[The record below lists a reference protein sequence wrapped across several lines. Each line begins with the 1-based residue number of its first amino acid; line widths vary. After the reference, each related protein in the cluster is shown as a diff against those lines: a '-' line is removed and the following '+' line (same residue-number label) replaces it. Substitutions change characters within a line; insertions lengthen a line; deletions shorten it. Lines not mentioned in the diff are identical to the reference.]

1 MSKRRELEYSPQ
13 AAKQIRNL
21 DKHIKDRVGRSL
33 RRLAYQPDL
42 GKPLKGKENLWS
54 YRFGTP
60 GGEYRAVYRIKP
72 EAILIILVG
81 SRESVY
87 EILKRGDC

>member
-1 MSKRRELEYSPQ
+1 MKGERQLEYGSQ
-13 AAKQIRNL
+13 AAKQIRKL
-21 DKHIKDRVGRSL
+21 DKHIKERVGKSL
-33 RRLAYQPDL
+33 ERLAYHPDL

-60 GGEYRAVYRIKP
+60 GGEYRAVYRIKS